1 MRPTKARHRTRRAKL
16 ASLLLMTCSL
26 FAQQGLA
33 QADTADTAET
43 QALPWQDQQSD
54 SAVVRGRFRQ
64 EKHLA
69 ELDQP
74 LVSTGRFTV
83 ARGHGLIWQVEQP
96 LSTQLVITR
105 EQLVERSDGHE
116 TARISAREQPGLA
129 VVAAVL
135 LAVFQ
140 GDMERLR
147 QFFVIER
154 DPTDAPDAVV
164 TLRPASAAVSEFVQ
178 RIRIEGGT
186 RIERLRIEQ
195 PGGDYS
201 VIDLETNAGDSDAS
215 TGELTAD
222 EQAAFSH

>member
-1 MRPTKARHRTRRAKL
+1 MRRAKACRRTRYAKL
-16 ASLLLMTCSL
+16 VNLVLMICSL
-26 FAQQGLA
+26 FAQQSLA
-33 QADTADTAET
+33 QRHTAET
-43 QALPWQDQQSD
+43 QALPWQDQTSN
-54 SAVVRGRFRQ
+54 SAVVRGSFRQ
-64 EKHLA
+64 QKHLA

-74 LVSTGRFTV
+74 LISTGRFTV

-140 GDMERLR
+140 GDLERLH
-147 QFFVIER
+147 QFFVVER
-154 DPTDAPDAVV
+154 TPTDAAEAVV

-178 RIRIEGGT
+178 RIRIEGDT
-186 RIERLRIEQ
+186 RIERLRIDQ

-201 VIDLETNAGDSDAS
+201 IIDLKTDTRASDAAAGKLS
-215 TGELTAD
+215 AD